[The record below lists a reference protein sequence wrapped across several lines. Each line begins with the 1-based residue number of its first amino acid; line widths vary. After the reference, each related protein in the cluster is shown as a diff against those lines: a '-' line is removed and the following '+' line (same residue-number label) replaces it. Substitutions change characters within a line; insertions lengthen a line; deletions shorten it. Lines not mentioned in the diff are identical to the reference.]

1 MDGLNFWI
9 NIILELAKNI
19 NSPLTDAGTALNSE
33 QNHSKSGSILAYY
46 QDIVYIGFITN
57 PL

>member
-1 MDGLNFWI
+1 M
-9 NIILELAKNI
+9 
-19 NSPLTDAGTALNSE
+19 TDAGTTLYSE
-33 QNHSKSGSILAYY
+33 QNHSKSDSILAYY